1 MFIDA
6 VNVKFRAG
14 NGGNGIVSWR
24 REARIAKG
32 GPFWG
37 DGGRGGDLIVVAD
50 PNENTLSNFRYVKEV
65 AAEDGERWGIPLMH
79 GANAPD

>member
-32 GPFWG
+32 GPFGG
-37 DGGRGGDLIVVAD
+37 DGGR
-50 PNENTLSNFRYVKEV
+50 
-65 AAEDGERWGIPLMH
+65 
-79 GANAPD
+79 

>member
-6 VNVKFRAG
+6 VNVRFRAG

-32 GPFWG
+32 GPF
-37 DGGRGGDLIVVAD
+37 
-50 PNENTLSNFRYVKEV
+50 
-65 AAEDGERWGIPLMH
+65 
-79 GANAPD
+79 